1 MPLSYLGRMKLGD
14 NSSFLKRQ
22 EKSSV
27 QTQIRNAQNRLQ
39 SAGVDY
45 SNDGS
50 SQNFLLRVLDILSRP
65 GYGAT
70 NVIREF
76 TNPHAGSTPQEFD
89 PLAAFWRGLTGQDKA
104 QGKDIFT
111 DLGWEGEKGI
121 FGGEAKWYNPSV
133 AGIAG
138 LALDIFNPLD
148 PVNWLAFGIGDDI
161 IKGSA
166 KGMNALT
173 DAFGAT
179 KATQIADILKKGSK
193 SIDDLGAESVGKLAK
208 QVINMIDDPD
218 DLKSVVQMIREGIE
232 ETGRNATSKLD
243 YKAMKPLQVGLQ
255 NPLSIGNSG
264 MAIKLPGYKA
274 SGGKMKLPILYP
286 GKDIDITMRSIPGSE
301 YVTDIISKIAQKVGS
316 VRVGTGATLGES
328 LGKMFSTVFVPNTVP
343 NAVIKK
349 NLTAKNMGDLITI
362 SRTTPENVPLSVEE
376 LMKLNDDLAEVK
388 LDNVFDFADNMS
400 ATDLKQINKGNYLS
414 IENLAKK
421 VGLKGFNASEITDI
435 LSDTPFNKTITEIYD
450 QLRVLKPT
458 DDAKKL
464 FTEAAKL
471 RKVMDLMYEQIP
483 EGLKPYFS
491 GVLKAQMTNL
501 YPTDLATYRLGK
513 NIVSSPLMAYE
524 FNYKGVPI
532 SVVVNSGEDFN
543 LNAWARVSATFEA
556 LDELPET
563 AIQALQ
569 GQIDISP
576 IPIKNPDTSMTIG
589 DTIVLGRIDKPTEA
603 HEYGHIW
610 DSVAGD
616 QDSYIKAILSDAQKI
631 DDTLTPDDLYS
642 DYSRSLYDTDNAIGI
657 KEDLADSVSDYIA
670 DPKTF
675 RELYPN
681 RAAEIE
687 KMIGNASISREEL
700 AQLVTKQRKLSESV
714 AQIPRTET
722 QIAKMVE
729 DIDKFAFKM
738 TWQPGEKTYQSFRG
752 KLNALFE
759 QTNWKTKQWQEQV
772 ATIFKG
778 LDEEARKQIMDAA
791 AQITGTE
798 IPGVKKTAEYATN
811 PGEYRFKVDPE
822 TGDFQF
828 ELQDIDTP
836 EFKEWFKGSKV
847 VDKDGSPLVVYHGTT
862 EKSPFTVFNTNPP
875 KDVGAHFGTKEAAN
889 SILAGNYEAIKNT
902 DNMSANIYPVYLSIK
917 NPLEVQDA
925 FGGDVA
931 GTALEIHDAL
941 QARGANLYD
950 LTERLKKQTEIL
962 DNWPGMETEYMGMTW
977 DEFVASNRELDKYA
991 VEIAKKNGFDGLVY
1005 DNIFEGDVFGDNLS
1019 WVAFEPNQIKSATGN
1034 IGTFSK
1040 NSDNILYAEVNKKI
1054 DSLFPKRTKGTTPV
1068 YHVTTPEIAEE
1079 IMNRGYFIPSDIATE
1094 RNSISNHST
1103 FFAPDPYSAYRWTE
1117 QIGIDDN
1124 YVMIR
1129 GEIPEGL
1136 SLTGYD
1142 IDNDL
1147 KQIYKRGKSLGLTED
1162 QLAPLKSP
1170 EAFRDWS
1177 DDEAYS
1183 SFATA
1188 LTDWSH
1194 SVGFQGRESELL
1206 GDILYG
1212 WSDEK
1217 ELAMFDPSKVTNL
1230 KAVKGSDIDELFS
1243 GPPMVANPNYD
1254 PNGPI
1259 DSTTNPRF
1267 INDPTDTR
1275 AYGVDEVRK
1284 QLFNVKEEKPLFAE
1298 QEFPIFVSRLEEV
1311 VDKMPNRMSVDQFK
1325 NYLKNKDVKK
1335 EEIKWTFID
1344 DLLEGKTHVTKAE
1357 VQQWVA
1363 GNKLEVQEVW
1373 KTDDPVEKVFK
1384 KLGINKGEAEDYI
1397 ESLYA
1402 EMGNNPPMD
1411 YWRRIDRKIASHYHI
1426 SDEQAYLV
1434 HSAFKDI
1441 EGFNDALEL
1450 RPEVINLEQSVVDA
1464 TRYSNHT
1471 QPGGEEYT
1479 ELVFILP
1486 EDYARPKRGVTGD
1499 IDSLKMEYEELASR
1513 IDDIR
1518 EELGSESQEFITMN
1532 RRLQELEAQ
1541 GIATTPVD
1549 SLQYRSSHWKEPN
1562 VVAHTRFDTR
1572 YTEDG
1577 RKILFIDE
1585 IQSDWHQ
1592 TGRDKGY
1599 RELGY
1604 KAPTAEEM
1612 AFTKEEVR
1620 EVIINNKSFGFPHS
1634 EAAIKS
1640 LENEGLKNF
1649 IKYLDDK
1656 AIKISPEDMKVLEK
1670 YQGLLEKNRVQWEGV
1685 PDAPFRNT
1693 WDEYV
1698 QKRLL
1703 RYAADNGYDGIAW
1716 STGKQQADRWRQA
1729 ITDNIDTIQYNQNS
1743 QWLRAYKNNE
1753 EVLSRPITR
1762 EQLPEIVGTDIA
1774 RKLLDTTPDTFT
1786 IQPIS
1791 KNPSTEGLIDRMPP
1805 DMDPVEMLRWVDE
1818 QPEMMALRPVDGSQG
1833 MPSGWQVVDQNGNAW
1848 GYIYHS
1854 EEAAQKA
1861 IDDLQRMGETVKT
1874 VSGTNI
1880 TIGGEGM
1887 RKFYDQQIPSNFKKI
1902 GKKFGLNIEEIEL
1915 DFSGNVN
1922 KFYPTEEFDDTIRYY
1937 FPEDIEDGMDGYL
1950 TRAETF
1956 VRFNLE
1962 EEYNSVQEFLDGIDP
1977 GLRFSS
1983 TEDVDKLIEFSVN
1996 FADEHGESID
2006 NLEQIRER
2014 LYNQVEMPQR
2024 EITWQ
2029 DEITGEFDLEQ
2040 WNYRQE
2046 FEARPMSKQQ
2056 GMWLDPKSRQ
2066 AIRQQ
2071 SFPLYA
2077 KQDAQ
2082 GPVDNLTAGWSDR
2095 QITALDNFL
2104 KWRNSVVK
2112 QYRQLGIPINEL
2124 EKYVPFI
2131 PKRVLRGEEADVVKT
2146 IFGTG
2151 VEQATGD
2158 NFDTLLAELSKMD
2171 PNLKQRTTKATR
2183 PSEVNKLLKSDWLT
2197 EDAAV
2202 AMSLR
2207 GTRAIKAQE
2216 FRKFGDEF
2224 IAEYGLHATDI
2235 TKMTGGSVPEGYV
2248 AYKVGLDQ
2256 EGNKIFQQARDVVGA
2271 TMDDT
2276 EIIFLP
2282 EEMVNLYNEYLGL
2295 MFNKQKKNGLV
2306 QIYDSMSRLYKK
2318 AAYLW
2323 NPGHIFRDFQGNVF
2337 NNYLMGVTDPM
2348 EYAEGLRVLRGA
2360 EGFLD
2365 TPNGQIPYKDIYEK
2379 AQQMGIV
2386 DSIMEHELPT
2396 LTGKTESGYS
2406 RAMRKATYATDGW
2419 TRMTGFIHNLKQGQS
2434 FEQAA
2439 ATTKKFL
2446 FDYFD
2451 LTPFE
2456 RKVMKRI
2463 IPFYTWTRK
2472 NIPLQLEVL
2481 VKNPRVFARIN
2492 DVQNAIAGENIDWKE
2507 KPEYIQDMVAIQPK
2521 GSDMYV
2527 DMDLPYQ
2534 DLTRLPIN
2542 SNTLADLLSSIN
2554 PIIRV
2559 PIESITNQ
2567 KWWTG
2572 QELEKYP
2579 GEKTD
2584 IPVLTT
2590 LLEMLGQE
2598 QGPQIGARYG
2608 GNVLNNIP
2616 ILTRAGN
2623 LLDAV
2628 SGKET
2633 NDVRNLSRVSTT
2645 MGGPAFFDAASVE
2658 NSADWQERQRLID
2671 LIQLLQDEGYNIP
2684 TSSEA
2689 RKEGRYR
2696 KLSRLLSR

>member
-50 SQNFLLRVLDILSRP
+50 SQNFLLRALDILSRP

-76 TNPHAGSTPQEFD
+76 TNPYAGSTPQEFD
-89 PLAAFWRGLTGQDKA
+89 PLAAFLRGLKGQDKA

-121 FGGEAKWYNPSV
+121 FGGEAKWYNPSA
-133 AGIAG
+133 AGVAG

-161 IKGSA
+161 IKGGA
-166 KGMNALT
+166 RGVDALT

-218 DLKSVVQMIREGIE
+218 DLKSVVQMIREGIV

-243 YKAMKPLQVGLQ
+243 YKAMKPIQIGLQ

-286 GKDIDITMRSIPGSE
+286 GKDIDITMRNIPGSE

-349 NLTAKNMGDLITI
+349 NLTANNMSDLITI
-362 SRTTPENVPLSVEE
+362 SRTTPENVPLSIEE

-400 ATDLKQINKGNYLS
+400 ATDLKKINKGNYLS

-458 DDAKKL
+458 DDAKDL
-464 FTEAAKL
+464 FTKAAKL

-501 YPTDLATYRLGK
+501 YPTDLATNRLGK

-543 LNAWARVSATFEA
+543 LNAWARVSATLEA

-589 DTIVLGRIDKPTEA
+589 DTIVLGRIDKPTVA

-642 DYSRSLYDTDNAIGI
+642 DYSRSLYDTDNNIGI

-687 KMIGNASISREEL
+687 KMIGKASISREEL

-714 AQIPRTET
+714 AQIPRTEA
-722 QIAKMVE
+722 QITKMVE
-729 DIDKFAFKM
+729 DIDKFAFEM

-811 PGEYRFKVDPE
+811 PGEYRFKVDLK

-875 KDVGAHFGTKEAAN
+875 TDVGAHFGTKEAAN
-889 SILAGNYEAIKNT
+889 SILAGKAIKNI

-1040 NSDNILYAEVNKKI
+1040 NSDNILYAE
-1054 DSLFPKRTKGTTPV
+1054 
-1068 YHVTTPEIAEE
+1068 
-1079 IMNRGYFIPSDIATE
+1079 
-1094 RNSISNHST
+1094 
-1103 FFAPDPYSAYRWTE
+1103 
-1117 QIGIDDN
+1117 
-1124 YVMIR
+1124 
-1129 GEIPEGL
+1129 
-1136 SLTGYD
+1136 
-1142 IDNDL
+1142 
-1147 KQIYKRGKSLGLTED
+1147 
-1162 QLAPLKSP
+1162 
-1170 EAFRDWS
+1170 
-1177 DDEAYS
+1177 
-1183 SFATA
+1183 
-1188 LTDWSH
+1188 
-1194 SVGFQGRESELL
+1194 
-1206 GDILYG
+1206 
-1212 WSDEK
+1212 
-1217 ELAMFDPSKVTNL
+1217 
-1230 KAVKGSDIDELFS
+1230 
-1243 GPPMVANPNYD
+1243 
-1254 PNGPI
+1254 
-1259 DSTTNPRF
+1259 
-1267 INDPTDTR
+1267 
-1275 AYGVDEVRK
+1275 
-1284 QLFNVKEEKPLFAE
+1284 
-1298 QEFPIFVSRLEEV
+1298 QEFPIFMSKLEEV
-1311 VDKMPNRMSVDQFK
+1311 VNKMPNRMPVEDFK
-1325 NYLKNKDVKK
+1325 NYLKGKQVKK
-1335 EEIKWTFID
+1335 EELKWTFID

-1357 VQQWVA
+1357 VQEWVV

-1373 KTDDPVEKVFK
+1373 RKTSPGDLKYVDPDELVDEWVDSELDDFMDAYREDLDPELLQRIYDYSVNDPNPTADN
-1384 KLGINKGEAEDYI
+1384 LQTIIEDYYSTY
-1397 ESLYA
+1397 ELMS
-1402 EMGNNPPMD
+1402 GN
-1411 YWRRIDRKIASHYHI
+1411 
-1426 SDEQAYLV
+1426 Q
-1434 HSAFKDI
+1434 
-1441 EGFNDALEL
+1441 LENIPKY
-1450 RPEVINLEQSVVDA
+1450 RQ
-1464 TRYSNHT
+1464 YT
-1471 QPGGEEYT
+1471 QPGGEDYT
-1479 ELVFILP
+1479 ELIFTLP
-1486 EDYARPKRGVTGD
+1486 EGYDTPSFSDLDLSPEQMDEMFNEVFRRYDLLKGGQGTEQEIIDYIAEFTSLPPNRAKVLYDMINDGTRRPYTP
-1499 IDSLKMEYEELASR
+1499 
-1513 IDDIR
+1513 
-1518 EELGSESQEFITMN
+1518 
-1532 RRLQELEAQ
+1532 
-1541 GIATTPVD
+1541 IAF
-1549 SLQYRSSHWKEPN
+1549 QSSHWSEPN

-1592 TGRDKGY
+1592 AGRDKGY
-1599 RELGY
+1599 IDLGY
-1604 KAPTAEEM
+1604 TPPTAQEM
-1612 AFTKEEVR
+1612 AFAKEEVR
-1620 EVIINNKSFGFPHS
+1620 DIIIKYKSFGFPHS
-1634 EAAIKS
+1634 EIAIRSLETMGLDNFMEYLAQSGFKLSPEEIKS
-1640 LENEGLKNF
+1640 LKE
-1649 IKYLDDK
+1649 
-1656 AIKISPEDMKVLEK
+1656 
-1670 YQGLLEKNRVQWEGV
+1670 YQGLLKKSKAQLFGV

-1716 STGKQQADRWRQA
+1716 STGKQQADRWGQA
-1729 ITDNIDTIQYNQNS
+1729 ITENIDTIQYNQNT
-1743 QWLRAYKNNE
+1743 QQLKAYKNNE
-1753 EVLSRPITR
+1753 EVLSRRIPK
-1762 EQLPEIVGTDIA
+1762 EELSEIVGVDIA
-1774 RKLLDTTPDTFT
+1774 RKLLDTTPD
-1786 IQPIS
+1786 
-1791 KNPSTEGLIDRMPP
+1791 
-1805 DMDPVEMLRWVDE
+1805 
-1818 QPEMMALRPVDGSQG
+1818 
-1833 MPSGWQVVDQNGNAW
+1833 
-1848 GYIYHS
+1848 
-1854 EEAAQKA
+1854 
-1861 IDDLQRMGETVKT
+1861 GETVKT

-1902 GKKFGLNIEEIEL
+1902 GKKFGLKIDEIEL
-1915 DFSGNVN
+1915 DFSGDVN
-1922 KFYPTEEFDDTIRYY
+1922 KFYPTEEFEDAIRFY
-1937 FPEDIEDGMDGYL
+1937 FPDDIEDGMDGYL
-1950 TRAETF
+1950 MRAETF
-1956 VRFNLE
+1956 VRYNLE

-1977 GLRFSS
+1977 ELRFPS

-1996 FADEHGESID
+1996 FADEHGESIN

-2014 LYNQVEMPQR
+2014 FYNQVEMPQR

-2029 DEITGEFDLEQ
+2029 DGVMGEFDLEQ
-2040 WNYRQE
+2040 WNYKQE
-2046 FEARPMSKQQ
+2046 FEARPKSKQQ
-2056 GMWLDPKSRQ
+2056 GIWLDPKSRQ

-2131 PKRVLRGEEADVVKT
+2131 PKRTLRGEEADIVKT
-2146 IFGTG
+2146 VFGTG

-2171 PNLKQRTTKATR
+2171 PNLKRRTTKATR

-2282 EEMVNLYNEYLGL
+2282 EEMVNLYNEYLGI

-2323 NPGHIFRDFQGNVF
+2323 NPGHVFRDFQGNVF

-2379 AQQMGIV
+2379 AQQMGII

-2406 RAMRKATYATDGW
+2406 KAMRKATYATDGW
-2419 TRMTGFIHNLKQGQS
+2419 TRITGFIHNLKQGQS

-2451 LTPFE
+2451 LTSFE

-2492 DVQNAIAGENIDWKE
+2492 DVQNAIAGENIDWTK
-2507 KPEYIQDMVAIQPK
+2507 KPEYIQDMVGIQPK

-2527 DMDLPYQ
+2527 AMNLPYQ

-2542 SNTLADLLSSIN
+2542 SNTSADLLSSIN
-2554 PIIRV
+2554 PIIRA

-2567 KWWTG
+2567 RWWTG
-2572 QELEKYP
+2572 QKLEKYP

-2645 MGGPAFFDAASVE
+2645 IGGPAFFDAASVE

-2684 TSSEA
+2684 TSGEA

>member
-27 QTQIRNAQNRLQ
+27 QTQIGNAQNRLQ

-50 SQNFLLRVLDILSRP
+50 SQNFLLKVLDVISRP

-70 NVIREF
+70 NAIREF
-76 TNPHAGSTPQEFD
+76 TNPYAGSTPQEFD
-89 PLAAFWRGLTGQDKA
+89 PLAAFWRGLKGQDKA

-133 AGIAG
+133 AGAAG

-161 IKGSA
+161 IKGGA
-166 KGMNALT
+166 KGANALT

-208 QVINMIDDPD
+208 QVTNMIDDPD
-218 DLKSVVQMIREGIE
+218 DLKSVVQMIQEGIV

-264 MAIKLPGYKA
+264 MAVKLPGYKA

-286 GKDIDITMRSIPGSE
+286 GKDISMTMKNIPGSE
-301 YVTDIISKIAQKVGS
+301 HVTDIISKITQKIGS

-328 LGKMFSTVFVPNTVP
+328 LGRMFSTVFVPNTVP

-349 NLTAKNMGDLITI
+349 DLTANNMSDLVTI
-362 SRTTPENVPLSVEE
+362 SRTTPGNLPLSVEE

-400 ATDLKQINKGNYLS
+400 ATDLKKINKGNYLS

-450 QLRVLKPT
+450 QIRVLKPT

-491 GVLKAQMTNL
+491 GVLKAQMANL
-501 YPTDLATYRLGK
+501 YPTDLATNRLGK

-543 LNAWARVSATFEA
+543 LNAWARVSTTLDA

-563 AIQALQ
+563 SIQALK

-576 IPIKNPDTSMTIG
+576 IPIKDPDTSMTIG
-589 DTIVLGRIDKPTEA
+589 DTIVLGRIDKPTVA

-616 QDSYIKAILSDAQKI
+616 QDAYSKAILGDAQKI
-631 DDTLTPDDLYS
+631 DDTITPGDLYS
-642 DYSRSLYDTDNAIGI
+642 DYSRSLYDTDNNIGI
-657 KEDLADSVSDYIA
+657 KEDLADSVSDYII

-700 AQLVTKQRKLSESV
+700 AKMVTEQRKLSESV

-722 QIAKMVE
+722 QITKMVQ
-729 DIDKFAFKM
+729 DIDKFAFEM

-752 KLNALFE
+752 NLNALFE

-772 ATIFKG
+772 ATIFKD

-798 IPGVKKTAEYATN
+798 IPNAKVNYDKS
-811 PGEYRFKVDPE
+811 PGEYKYSVLM
-822 TGDFQF
+822 GD
-828 ELQDIDTP
+828 EGDIIGNKPPLSDIDTDN
-836 EFKEWFKGSKV
+836 FKAFFRGSKV
-847 VDKDGSPLVVYHGTT
+847 VDGEGKPLVVYHSSPNDFT
-862 EKSPFTVFNTNPP
+862 EFN
-875 KDVGAHFGTKEAAN
+875 GLSHFGTEDASLERNFQTWENKDYPD
-889 SILAGNYEAIKNT
+889 NYT
-902 DNMSANIYPVYLSIK
+902 GYIYPTYLSIK
-917 NPLEVQDA
+917 NPIELPDVFTPPGLE
-925 FGGDVA
+925 
-931 GTALEIHDAL
+931 E
-941 QARGANLYD
+941 N
-950 LTERLKKQTEIL
+950 KEIL
-962 DNWPGMETEYMGMTW
+962 KSLGLGE
-977 DEFVASNRELDKYA
+977 EFNKKVDLFKMNGPKEQIEDTYKSLYQGLRDKGHDGIKYIND
-991 VEIAKKNGFDGLVY
+991 VED
-1005 DNIFEGDVFGDNLS
+1005 FGSTS

-1034 IGTFSK
+1034 TGTFSK
-1040 NSDNILYAEVNKKI
+1040 NSNNILYA
-1054 DSLFPKRTKGTTPV
+1054 
-1068 YHVTTPEIAEE
+1068 
-1079 IMNRGYFIPSDIATE
+1079 
-1094 RNSISNHST
+1094 
-1103 FFAPDPYSAYRWTE
+1103 
-1117 QIGIDDN
+1117 Q
-1124 YVMIR
+1124 
-1129 GEIPEGL
+1129 
-1136 SLTGYD
+1136 
-1142 IDNDL
+1142 
-1147 KQIYKRGKSLGLTED
+1147 
-1162 QLAPLKSP
+1162 
-1170 EAFRDWS
+1170 
-1177 DDEAYS
+1177 
-1183 SFATA
+1183 
-1188 LTDWSH
+1188 
-1194 SVGFQGRESELL
+1194 
-1206 GDILYG
+1206 
-1212 WSDEK
+1212 
-1217 ELAMFDPSKVTNL
+1217 
-1230 KAVKGSDIDELFS
+1230 
-1243 GPPMVANPNYD
+1243 
-1254 PNGPI
+1254 
-1259 DSTTNPRF
+1259 
-1267 INDPTDTR
+1267 
-1275 AYGVDEVRK
+1275 
-1284 QLFNVKEEKPLFAE
+1284 
-1298 QEFPIFVSRLEEV
+1298 QEFPIFMSKLEESV
-1311 VDKMPNRMSVDQFK
+1311 NKMPNRMPVEDFK
-1325 NYLKNKDVKK
+1325 NYLRGKQVKK
-1335 EEIKWTFID
+1335 EELKWTFID

-1373 KTDDPVEKVFK
+1373 RTDNRATYQKIADITDDWHDAGVDVDLVVSRWEDNID
-1384 KLGINKGEAEDYI
+1384 LG
-1397 ESLYA
+1397 
-1402 EMGNNPPMD
+1402 M
-1411 YWRRIDRKIASHYHI
+1411 
-1426 SDEQAYLV
+1426 SDEEAL
-1434 HSAFKDI
+1434 KDI
-1441 EGFNDALEL
+1441 KKQLSQDYPNAYHPSLE
-1450 RPEVINLEQSVVDA
+1450 EMKAFISGDIA
-1464 TRYSNHT
+1464 TDTPTKYSQYT
-1471 QPGGEEYT
+1471 QPGGEDYT
-1479 ELVFILP
+1479 ELVFSLDPDYSTPSFSDVNLSPEQIDELLGEVSRRYDFLQGGQGTEQEIIDYIGEYASLP
-1486 EDYARPKRGVTGD
+1486 PNRAKSLYDNMIDGGTRRPYTSFQSGHW
-1499 IDSLKMEYEELASR
+1499 
-1513 IDDIR
+1513 DD
-1518 EELGSESQEFITMN
+1518 N
-1532 RRLQELEAQ
+1532 
-1541 GIATTPVD
+1541 
-1549 SLQYRSSHWKEPN
+1549 N

-1577 RKILFIDE
+1577 RKVLFIDE

-1592 TGRDKGY
+1592 EGRDKGY
-1599 RELGY
+1599 QDLGY
-1604 KAPTAEEM
+1604 TPPTMQEM
-1612 AFTKEEVR
+1612 AFAKEEVR
-1620 EVIINNKSFGFPHS
+1620 ETLINNKSFGFPHS
-1634 EAAIKS
+1634 EMAIQS
-1640 LENEGLKNF
+1640 LEDRGLDNF
-1649 IKYLDDK
+1649 MEYLAQGDF
-1656 AIKISPEDMKVLEK
+1656 KISPEDIKSLEK
-1670 YQGLLEKNRVQWEGV
+1670 YQGLLEKSRAQWSGV
-1685 PDAPFRNT
+1685 PDAPFRST

-1716 STGKQQADRWRQA
+1716 STGKQQAQRWHQQLVES
-1729 ITDNIDTIQYNQNS
+1729 IDTIQYNQNTE
-1743 QWLRAYKNNE
+1743 WLRAYKDSEQVFEQTIPKE
-1753 EVLSRPITR
+1753 ELSNY
-1762 EQLPEIVGTDIA
+1762 VGSDIA
-1774 RKLLDTTPDTFT
+1774 RQLLDTTPDTFT
-1786 IQPIS
+1786 VKPIS

-1805 DMDPVEMLRWVDE
+1805 DMDAVEMLRWME
-1818 QPEMMALRPVDGSQG
+1818 QQPEHKALVPYDSIEK
-1833 MPSGWQVVDQNGNAW
+1833 PTSYQVVDQNGNAW
-1848 GYIYHS
+1848 GYIYYS
-1854 EEAAQKA
+1854 EEAAQNA
-1861 IDDLQRMGETVKT
+1861 IHDLQVMEETMKT

-1887 RKFYDQQIPSNFKKI
+1887 RKFYDQQIPSNFKKL
-1902 GKKFGLNIEEIEL
+1902 GKKFGLKVDEINLDFTGVTQKILDEETLVDDLFNNITDVFDEYGTITDEDIADNIVSLVKYHSNGSPVSEDDIKLFIDISVDDFKPTYLDFNEGVDESLLDNLNFNKDHILELVRNEIE
-1915 DFSGNVN
+1915 F
-1922 KFYPTEEFDDTIRYY
+1922 
-1937 FPEDIEDGMDGYL
+1937 IE
-1950 TRAETF
+1950 
-1956 VRFNLE
+1956 
-1962 EEYNSVQEFLDGIDP
+1962 P
-1977 GLRFSS
+1977 GSFTS
-1983 TEDVDKLIEFSVN
+1983 T
-1996 FADEHGESID
+1996 
-2006 NLEQIRER
+2006 
-2014 LYNQVEMPQR
+2014 
-2024 EITWQ
+2024 
-2029 DEITGEFDLEQ
+2029 
-2040 WNYRQE
+2040 
-2046 FEARPMSKQQ
+2046 QQ
-2056 GMWLDPKSRQ
+2056 GIWLDPKSRQ
-2066 AIRQQ
+2066 AITQQ

-2146 IFGTG
+2146 VFGTG

-2171 PNLKQRTTKATR
+2171 PNLRQRTTKATR

-2216 FRKFGDEF
+2216 FSKFGDEF

-2271 TMDDT
+2271 TMQDT
-2276 EIIFLP
+2276 EVIFLP
-2282 EEMVNLYNEYLGL
+2282 EEMVNLYNEYLGI

-2306 QIYDSMSRLYKK
+2306 QIYDSMSRTYKK

-2323 NPGHIFRDFQGNVF
+2323 NPGHVFRDFQGNVF

-2348 EYAEGLRVLRGA
+2348 EYAEGLKVLRGA

-2386 DSIMEHELPT
+2386 DSVMAHELPT

-2406 RAMRKATYATDGW
+2406 KAMRKATYATDGW
-2419 TRMTGFIHNLKQGQS
+2419 TRTTGFIHNLKQGQS

-2451 LTPFE
+2451 LTSFE

-2507 KPEYIQDMVAIQPK
+2507 KPEYIQDMVGIQPK

-2527 DMDLPYQ
+2527 GMNLPYQ

-2542 SNTLADLLSSIN
+2542 SNASADLLSSVN
-2554 PIIRV
+2554 PIIRA

-2579 GEKTD
+2579 GEQTD

-2590 LLEMLGQE
+2590 LMEMLGQE

-2608 GNVLNNIP
+2608 GNALNNIP
-2616 ILTRAGN
+2616 ILNRAGN

-2633 NDVRNLSRVSTT
+2633 NDTRNLSRVSTT
-2645 MGGPAFFDAASVE
+2645 MGGPSVFDAASVE

-2671 LIQLLQDEGYNIP
+2671 LIQLLQDEGYNFP
-2684 TSSEA
+2684 TAGEA